1 MEQSMTESM
10 HKEDIMSMLKF
21 MPTID
26 TEFMKAFQGN
36 VVRTECGKKCRTND
50 SLLEKAAYC

>member
-1 MEQSMTESM
+1 MTGSM
-10 HKEDIMSMLKF
+10 HKEDIMSMFKF

-26 TEFMKAFQGN
+26 TEYMKALQGN
-36 VVRTECGKKCRTND
+36 VVRTECGKKYRTDD